1 MSKKSKFPLYM
12 DDRLRD
18 QIDRY
23 YTADGCASR
32 TEFIEKAVREHLS
45 RLIIGE
51 ENPLL
56 PTAVSSAIE
65 GRLGVFE
72 ERISKLLFKQSVE
85 LAMVEAILAE
95 ELDLDE
101 ERLEMLRQW
110 CNESVKRTN
119 GRLSFKAIAAATE
132 EAQHV

>member
-1 MSKKSKFPLYM
+1 M

-23 YTADGCASR
+23 YTTDGCASR
-32 TEFIEKAVREHLS
+32 TEFIEKAVQEHLC
-45 RLIIGE
+45 RLITKE

-72 ERISKLLFKQSVE
+72 ERMSKLLYKQSVE
-85 LAMVEAILAE
+85 LAMVEALLIT
-95 ELDLDE
+95 ELEIDKTQIDS
-101 ERLEMLRQW
+101 LRSW
-110 CNESVKRTN
+110 CVENVKRTN
-119 GRLSFKAIAAATE
+119 GRLTFKAIAAAAE
-132 EAQHV
+132 GE

>member
-1 MSKKSKFPLYM
+1 M
-12 DDRLRD
+12 DDTLRD

-32 TEFIEKAVREHLS
+32 TEFIEKAVINHLS
-45 RLIIGE
+45 RLIINE

-72 ERISKLLFKQSVE
+72 ERMAKLMFKQSVE

-101 ERLEMLRQW
+101 ERLEMIRQW

-119 GRLSFKAIAAATE
+119 GRLTFKTVANAVTDGA
-132 EAQHV
+132 